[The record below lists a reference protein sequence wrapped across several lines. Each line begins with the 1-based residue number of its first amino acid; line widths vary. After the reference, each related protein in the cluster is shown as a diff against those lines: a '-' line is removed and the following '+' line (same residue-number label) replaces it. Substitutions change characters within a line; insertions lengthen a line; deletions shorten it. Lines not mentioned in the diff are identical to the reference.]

1 MPHWYFSTGLL
12 GTGASRIATTGRR
25 GATMAALTV
34 EAMTNHHT
42 AFAGDIVARCTDL
55 TRLFGA
61 DGATVAAV
69 DRITAEFRRGELT
82 AVVGPSGS
90 GKSTLMYLLAG
101 LDAPTWGEIELDGH
115 ALVDFDEAELAA
127 LRHERMGFIFQSFN
141 LLPGLTALEN
151 IRLPE
156 SLGRR
161 RREHDELW
169 EAELIDRLGLTSLLE
184 RRPHELSGGQQ
195 QRVAIARA
203 LAHRPAVV
211 FADEPTGNLDLKTG
225 GEVLK
230 LLTELVRDSGCG
242 IIMVTHDPVAASSAD
257 RVLSI
262 RDGHLVAELG
272 RATAAEIS
280 ALMLADALDARAE
293 STR

>member
-1 MPHWYFSTGLL
+1 MTTSSIPHS
-12 GTGASRIATTGRR
+12 
-25 GATMAALTV
+25 
-34 EAMTNHHT
+34 
-42 AFAGDIVARCTDL
+42 AGIVARCSDL

-61 DGATVAAV
+61 EGASVAAV
-69 DRITAEFRRGELT
+69 DRITTSFRRGDLT

-101 LDAPTWGEIELDGH
+101 LDAPTGGEVELDRYR
-115 ALVDFDEAELAA
+115 LTDLDEPELAA

-141 LLPGLTALEN
+141 LLPGLAAIEN

-156 SLGRR
+156 TLGRR
-161 RREHDELW
+161 RRPHDEDWLQQ
-169 EAELIDRLGLTSLLE
+169 LVNRLGLATLLD

-211 FADEPTGNLDLKTG
+211 FADEPTGNLDLATG
-225 GEVLK
+225 GEVLR
-230 LLTELVRDSGCG
+230 LLTELAHESGCG
-242 IIMVTHDPVAASSAD
+242 IIMVTHDPRAASAAD

-262 RDGHLVAELG
+262 RDGRLVAELG
-272 RATAAEIS
+272 RSTPAEIS
-280 ALMLADALDARAE
+280 ALMLADALDAE
-293 STR
+293 SFEATR

>member
-1 MPHWYFSTGLL
+1 MTTSSIPHS
-12 GTGASRIATTGRR
+12 
-25 GATMAALTV
+25 
-34 EAMTNHHT
+34 
-42 AFAGDIVARCTDL
+42 AGIVARCSDL

-61 DGATVAAV
+61 EGATVAAV
-69 DRITAEFRRGELT
+69 DRITTEFRRGELT

-101 LDAPTWGEIELDGH
+101 LDSPTWGDVELDGS
-115 ALVDFDEAELAA
+115 LLTDLDEPELAA
-127 LRHERMGFIFQSFN
+127 LRHERMGFIFQAFN
-141 LLPGLTALEN
+141 LLPGLTAIEN

-156 SLGRR
+156 TLGRQR
-161 RREHDELW
+161 RATDEAW
-169 EAELIDRLGLTSLLE
+169 VQQLIDRLGLAALLE

-211 FADEPTGNLDLKTG
+211 FADEPTGNLDLATG
-225 GEVLK
+225 GEVLR
-230 LLTELVRDSGCG
+230 LLTELAHESGCG
-242 IIMVTHDPVAASSAD
+242 IIMVTHDPRAASAAD

-272 RATAAEIS
+272 RSSAAEIS
-280 ALMLADALDARAE
+280 ALMLADAIDADSAAIAGGDR
-293 STR
+293 

>member
-1 MPHWYFSTGLL
+1 M
-12 GTGASRIATTGRR
+12 TT
-25 GATMAALTV
+25 
-34 EAMTNHHT
+34 HT
-42 AFAGDIVARCTDL
+42 APRPDEIVARCHDL

-69 DRITAEFRRGELT
+69 DRITTQFRRGELT

-101 LDAPTWGEIELDGH
+101 LDAPTWGEVELDGYR
-115 ALVDFDEAELAA
+115 LTDFDEPELAA

-141 LLPGLTALEN
+141 LLPGLTAIEN

-156 SLGRR
+156 TLGRQKR
-161 RREHDELW
+161 ANDEAW
-169 EAELIDRLGLTSLLE
+169 VQQLIDRLGLTTLLE

-211 FADEPTGNLDLKTG
+211 FADEPTGNLDLATG
-225 GEVLK
+225 GEVLS
-230 LLTELVRDSGCG
+230 LLTELAHESGCG
-242 IIMVTHDPVAASSAD
+242 IIMVTHDPRAASAAD

-272 RATAAEIS
+272 RSSAAEIS
-280 ALMLADALDARAE
+280 ALMLADANDALDEATDSATAGVER
-293 STR
+293 

>member
-1 MPHWYFSTGLL
+1 MTPSSQPHPD
-12 GTGASRIATTGRR
+12 R
-25 GATMAALTV
+25 
-34 EAMTNHHT
+34 
-42 AFAGDIVARCTDL
+42 IVARATDL

-69 DRITAEFRRGELT
+69 DRITTTFRRGELT

-101 LDAPTWGEIELDGH
+101 LDAPTWGEVELDGNR
-115 ALVDFDEAELAA
+115 LNELDEPELAA

-141 LLPGLTALEN
+141 LLPGLTAIEN

-156 SLGRR
+156 TLGRHR
-161 RREHDELW
+161 RANDEAW
-169 EAELIDRLGLTSLLE
+169 VKQLIDRLGLTALLE
-184 RRPHELSGGQQ
+184 RRQHELSGGQQ

-211 FADEPTGNLDLKTG
+211 FADEPTGNLDLATG
-225 GEVLK
+225 GEVLS
-230 LLTELVRDSGCG
+230 LLTELAHESGCG
-242 IIMVTHDPVAASSAD
+242 IIMVTHDPRAASAAD

-280 ALMLADALDARAE
+280 ALMLADQNDVLDTDK
-293 STR
+293 STPTNVAAAAKVDR

>member
-1 MPHWYFSTGLL
+1 MTLS
-12 GTGASRIATTGRR
+12 
-25 GATMAALTV
+25 LT
-34 EAMTNHHT
+34 NPS
-42 AFAGDIVARCTDL
+42 DIVARCTDL

-69 DRITAEFRRGELT
+69 KGITAEFRRGELT

-101 LDAPTWGEIELDGH
+101 LDEPTWGDVELDGH
-115 ALVDFDEAELAA
+115 RLADFDEADLAA

-141 LLPGLTALEN
+141 LLAGLTAIEN

-156 SLGRR
+156 LLGRR
-161 RREHDELW
+161 RRENDDSW
-169 EAELIDRLGLTSLLE
+169 EAELIDRLGLVGLLE

-211 FADEPTGNLDLKTG
+211 FADEPTGNLDLATG
-225 GEVLK
+225 GDVLG

-262 RDGHLVAELG
+262 RDGQLVAEVG
-272 RATAAEIS
+272 RATPAEIS
-280 ALMLADALDARAE
+280 ALMLADALDVRAE
-293 STR
+293 AQR

>member
-1 MPHWYFSTGLL
+1 MTH
-12 GTGASRIATTGRR
+12 TT
-25 GATMAALTV
+25 TV
-34 EAMTNHHT
+34 H
-42 AFAGDIVARCTDL
+42 GDIVARCSDL

-101 LDAPTWGEIELDGH
+101 LDEPTWGEVELDGH
-115 ALVDFDEAELAA
+115 RLADFDEAELAG
-127 LRHERMGFIFQSFN
+127 LRHQRMGFIFQSFN
-141 LLPGLTALEN
+141 LLAGLTAIEN

-161 RREHDELW
+161 PREHDDVW
-169 EAELIDRLGLTSLLE
+169 EAELIDRLGLTALLE
-184 RRPHELSGGQQ
+184 RKPHELSGGQQ

-211 FADEPTGNLDLKTG
+211 FADEPTGNLDLATG
-225 GEVLK
+225 GEVLD
-230 LLTELVRDSGCG
+230 LLTELVRESGCG
-242 IIMVTHDPVAASSAD
+242 IIMVTHDPRAASAAG

-272 RATAAEIS
+272 RATPAEIS
-280 ALMLADALDARAE
+280 ALMLADTVESAR
-293 STR
+293 

>member
-1 MPHWYFSTGLL
+1 MTHT
-12 GTGASRIATTGRR
+12 RTGRD
-25 GATMAALTV
+25 
-34 EAMTNHHT
+34 
-42 AFAGDIVARCTDL
+42 DIVARCTDL

-69 DRITAEFRRGELT
+69 DRISAEFRRGELT

-101 LDAPTWGEIELDGH
+101 LDEPTWGDIELDGH
-115 ALVDFDEAELAA
+115 ALAGFDEAQLAA

-141 LLPGLTALEN
+141 LLPGLSAIEN

-156 SLGRR
+156 TLGRR
-161 RREHDELW
+161 RREHDAIW
-169 EAELIDRLGLTSLLE
+169 EAELIARLGLTELLE

-211 FADEPTGNLDLKTG
+211 FADEPTGNLDLATG
-225 GEVLK
+225 GEVLS
-230 LLTELVRDSGCG
+230 LLTELVHDSGCG

-272 RATAAEIS
+272 RASAAEIS
-280 ALMLADALDARAE
+280 AIMLAGALDAQAGAQAE
-293 STR
+293 ANR